1 MQCTAIKLN
10 GEHCQ
15 AAALASDS
23 KCHFHSYAQREARR
37 EAQAKGGA
45 TTSAKIRKLIPTHL
59 GPDAPYLKLETPA
72 DAKALI
78 EKVCNWT
85 LRGEIATPVSTALT
99 NAVTAFARIIEDS
112 EIETKIREIEE
123 RLKPAV

>member
-1 MQCTAIKLN
+1 MQCEAIKLN
-10 GEHCQ
+10 GEPCQ
-15 AAALASDS
+15 AAALTGDS
-23 KCHFHSYAQREARR
+23 KCHFHSDAQREARR

-123 RLKPAV
+123 RLRAPA